1 MFVESATLNTL
12 IVALDIQKAR
22 QTTAAYNVANYS
34 RSDVAMIELEFETL
48 LSDLLESDNDVISR
62 QALVAGV
69 ESYASVKR
77 KEAGSVSMEE
87 LIMSSERAESRY
99 KATAEILDRH
109 LALIRLSVKGN

>member
-34 RSDVAMIELEFETL
+34 RGDLATIELEFDTL
-48 LSDLLESDNDVISR
+48 LSALLAADNNVIIR
-62 QALVAGV
+62 QALAAGV
-69 ESYASVKR
+69 ESYASVKHQ
-77 KEAGSVSMEE
+77 EAGSVSMEE

-109 LALIRLSVKGN
+109 LALIHLSVKGN